1 MQSADYEEDSDDDFK
16 PEEKKN
22 DASVM
27 DRAEDE
33 GSDVEEEKPQKAKS
47 EQKLRFASVPYK
59 VNPDPNYGSM
69 STEQGVLMPDITNV
83 NLTASNVHKTTES
96 IFEKVSCGDYNTY
109 AVMSI

>member
-33 GSDVEEEKPQKAKS
+33 GSDVEEEKP
-47 EQKLRFASVPYK
+47 
-59 VNPDPNYGSM
+59 
-69 STEQGVLMPDITNV
+69 
-83 NLTASNVHKTTES
+83 
-96 IFEKVSCGDYNTY
+96 
-109 AVMSI
+109 